1 MIPKY
6 GSPDFAI
13 MPIGGNFTMDVDDAV
28 IAAEMIG
35 CKQIVGVHYD
45 TFGYIV
51 INKDAAQAAFQA
63 SGATLL
69 LPTIGETI
77 TVK

>member
-1 MIPKY
+1 
-6 GSPDFAI
+6 
-13 MPIGGNFTMDVDDAV
+13 
-28 IAAEMIG
+28 MIG

-69 LPTIGETI
+69 LPKIGETI